1 MDKLISKNTRI
12 IISQGIL
19 GGKTAEIIIIGYL
32 MFINNLLSRK
42 KNEEVTMDPKN
53 WKSRREEKLQIILTP

>member
-53 WKSRREEKLQIILTP
+53 WKSRIEKKLQIILTP